1 MSEVK
6 TVKKEVVDIVKK
18 NSKANV
24 IELNK
29 KMMEVLQMDEEF
41 KNNILDNLMY
51 VMRSTT
57 TVSP

>member
-6 TVKKEVVDIVKK
+6 NVKKEVVDIVKK

-51 VMRSTT
+51 VMRSTGA
-57 TVSP
+57 

>member
-1 MSEVK
+1 MMSEVK
-6 TVKKEVVDIVKK
+6 NVKKEVVDIVKK

-51 VMRSTT
+51 VMRSTGA
-57 TVSP
+57 